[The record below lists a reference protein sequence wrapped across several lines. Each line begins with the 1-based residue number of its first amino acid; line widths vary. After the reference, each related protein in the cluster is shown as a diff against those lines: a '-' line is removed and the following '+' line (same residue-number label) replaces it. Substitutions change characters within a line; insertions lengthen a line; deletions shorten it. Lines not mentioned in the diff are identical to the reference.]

1 MANHLLVGLSR
12 QVTLERQMDVVANN
26 VANINTN
33 GFKADRS
40 LFEEFLTSRAHEDN
54 FARGDRRI
62 SFVQDRGTF
71 KDFSQGASELT
82 KNPLDVAIDGAG
94 FLVVQTPAG
103 ERYTR
108 DGGLKI
114 NNQGQLVNSS
124 GYQVLGGSGPIV
136 MQPTDKEITIAA
148 DGNVTVLE
156 GTNRVDS
163 VRGKLRVVRFADA
176 QKLVK
181 EGSNLYAAGPDAAA
195 QPDAASKL
203 RQGFIEKSNVNSVL
217 EMSRMIE
224 VTRAYTSI
232 SAMLQQQGDMRKS
245 AIEKLAD
252 VPA

>member
-12 QVTLERQMDVVANN
+12 QVVLDRQMDVVANN

-33 GFKADRS
+33 GFKADRT
-40 LFEEFLTSRAHEDN
+40 LFEDFLTSRAHEDN
-54 FARGDRRI
+54 FVGRDRRI

-71 KDFSQGASELT
+71 KDFAQGASELT

-114 NNQGQLVNSS
+114 NNQGQLVKSS
-124 GYQVLGGSGPIV
+124 GYPVLGGSGPIV
-136 MQPTDKEITIAA
+136 LQPTDKEITIAA

-156 GTNRVDS
+156 GTNRIDS

-181 EGSNLYAAGPDAAA
+181 EVSNLYAAGPGVGPQADT
-195 QPDAASKL
+195 ASKVN
-203 RQGFIEKSNVNSVL
+203 QGFIE
-217 EMSRMIE
+217 
-224 VTRAYTSI
+224 
-232 SAMLQQQGDMRKS
+232 
-245 AIEKLAD
+245 
-252 VPA
+252 